1 MVRLVIGIRQGFPV
15 LRGDDSIRP
24 PIQNSDMFLLGVAL
38 HLVATFQELILD
50 WWDGFKDHGEF
61 CALLNLQGR
70 KQVET
75 PLVDLDWNFSLS
87 DVIVPRRGDEILGVD
102 VLIIDAL
109 NRRDN
114 DVLPV
119 LEAVVAV
126 EPEYEWMCKF
136 GWSTLDLV
144 YMTARPE

>member
-1 MVRLVIGIRQGFPV
+1 M
-15 LRGDDSIRP
+15 
-24 PIQNSDMFLLGVAL
+24 
-38 HLVATFQELILD
+38 
-50 WWDGFKDHGEF
+50 
-61 CALLNLQGR
+61 NLQGR

-126 EPEYEWMCKF
+126 EPE
-136 GWSTLDLV
+136 
-144 YMTARPE
+144 